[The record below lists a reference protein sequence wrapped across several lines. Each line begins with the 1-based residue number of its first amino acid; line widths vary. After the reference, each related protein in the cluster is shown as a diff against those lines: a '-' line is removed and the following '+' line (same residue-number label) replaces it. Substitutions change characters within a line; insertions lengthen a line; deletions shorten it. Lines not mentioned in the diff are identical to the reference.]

1 MDIAELIAARGKES
15 EVGPRVKFDTED
27 EAIAHLKLVATLKF
41 GDEVKFFGM
50 ENKVT
55 RGVFWG
61 WSEAHALILFNSSEG
76 KLGKARM
83 VPGYIIFND

>member
-1 MDIAELIAARGKES
+1 MDISELIAAMRKES
-15 EVGPRVKFDTED
+15 KVEPRVKFDTED
-27 EAIAHLKLVATLKF
+27 EAIAHLKLVAALKF

-61 WSEAHALILFNSSEG
+61 WSEGHALILFNSSEG

-83 VPGYIIFND
+83 IPCDIIFND